1 MVFFRIENYPSLKN
15 IGFTIPLQNYFL
27 IYKLY
32 LIMKKFYFEGFKIT
46 FFFKN
51 NFMRFTIL
59 LLVVIFNSLF
69 TKAQIKW
76 VNAGA
81 ATAWYTATN
90 WLPGTPS
97 FAWLPTSI
105 AQFDNTGTATTA
117 GINMG
122 VRSLSIGAIVVS
134 NLRARNLTIGNSS
147 LIPGVL
153 QLNGATVDGTANV
166 ILRRGPNGP
175 PASYSFTLQDNQT
188 GTGKIMDI
196 ALGNVVDNVV
206 YLSGDGGFID
216 IRSRIVGTGKK
227 LTLKGGG
234 GSGAAF
240 RLYGANTYTG
250 LTTVNK
256 RMGIIELNRLGG
268 GTLPSTNSVDILD
281 GKLVVN
287 TNQTLK
293 KVTLKQIG
301 SMVIADGAS
310 LTITDTFFYN
320 GGGISL
326 GITGTGKIVY
336 APGATLVYQSS
347 GLTTSAKEFP
357 ALGGP
362 TNVVIRPS
370 SLIYLHD
377 YRTISGLLKI
387 ENAVFILN
395 EKDFTASSVSAI
407 GAFGAVNS
415 HVVTNGTGKLIIN
428 NIGSTPVTFPI
439 GATFNSYN
447 PLVFSNGQGINYG
460 ARVETGINPA
470 IANPD
475 IAVNRTW
482 YVIPALQPVA
492 PVQISFNYSFG
503 EGNAGFNYASPVE
516 LGQYNTSWN
525 VVQTG
530 LSQVPQPVATTIST
544 LIASTNTPFVIGN
557 SGAIAPVALL
567 KTDTLITQKTNNKLN
582 NKIGFDIQ
590 SLVPTFINSTAVL
603 SVTTQKSTRMNVV
616 ITDFAGRQLQQNSY
630 SIITGNNK
638 IEINFSNL
646 IAGIYHL
653 VGYTA
658 EGKSKPISFI
668 KQ

>member
-1 MVFFRIENYPSLKN
+1 
-15 IGFTIPLQNYFL
+15 
-27 IYKLY
+27 
-32 LIMKKFYFEGFKIT
+32 MKKFYVKGINKSL
-46 FFFKN
+46 FFTK
-51 NFMRFTIL
+51 NFMQIKIVL
-59 LLVVIFNSLF
+59 LMLLFNSLF
-69 TKAQIKW
+69 TNAQIKW

-81 ATAWYTATN
+81 ATAWYTAAN
-90 WLPGTPS
+90 WLPGTSS

-105 AQFDNTGTATTA
+105 AEFDNTGTATTA

-122 VRSLSIGAIVVS
+122 INSLSIGAIKIT
-134 NLRARNLTIGNSS
+134 NLRARDLTIGNSS
-147 LIPGVL
+147 LKPGVL

-175 PASYSFTLQDNQT
+175 PASYKFTLQDNDT
-188 GTGKIMDI
+188 GTGKQMDI
-196 ALGNVVDNVV
+196 ALGNLVDNVV
-206 YLSGDGGFID
+206 YLSGAGGFID
-216 IRSRIVGTGKK
+216 IRCRIIGTGKK
-227 LTLKGGG
+227 LTLKGGLD
-234 GSGAAF
+234 GAGL

-256 RMGIIELNRLGG
+256 RMGIIELNRPGG
-268 GTLPSTNSVDILD
+268 GTLPSSNEVAILD
-281 GKLVVN
+281 GKLIVN

-293 KVTLKQIG
+293 TVRLEQIG
-301 SMVIADGAS
+301 SMTIADGVT
-310 LTITDTFFYN
+310 LTITDTFFYK

-326 GITGTGKIVY
+326 GAAGTGKILY
-336 APGATLVYQSS
+336 APGATLVYQNS

-370 SLIYLHD
+370 SLISLHD
-377 YRTISGLLKI
+377 YRTINGLLKI
-387 ENAVFILN
+387 ENSVFILN
-395 EKDFTASSVSAI
+395 AKDFTAPSVSATGLFVI
-407 GAFGAVNS
+407 SGVSINS

-439 GATFNSYN
+439 GATYTTYN

-460 ARVETGINPA
+460 ARVETGISPA
-470 IANPD
+470 IANPN
-475 IAVNRTW
+475 IAINRTW
-482 YVIPALQPVA
+482 YVIPALQPAA
-492 PVQISFNYSFG
+492 PVQIGFNYSLG
-503 EGNAGFNYASPVE
+503 DGNAGFNYAAPVVE

-530 LSQVPQPVATTIST
+530 LLQLPQPVATTIST

-557 SGAIAPVALL
+557 SGAITPAPLL
-567 KTDTLITQKTNNKLN
+567 KADELITEKIDSKLN
-582 NKIGFDIQ
+582 IGSGLNIQ
-590 SLVPTFINSTAVL
+590 SLAPTLVNSTAVL
-603 SVTTQKSTRMNVV
+603 SVTTLKSTKINIV

-630 SIITGNNK
+630 SIFSGNNK

-646 IAGIYHL
+646 TAGVYHL

-658 EGKSKPISFI
+658 DCKSKPIRFI